1 MSKLRRSKTTIY
13 QVMHTC
19 RKRSRF
25 VKCLRSSRRKK
36 FALWSCVR
44 RKVQRRRSMPLAK
57 NFQPMA
63 KRKLSRSHPVK
74 RGKTKDLKYHFYLW
88 FGMRS
93 FDNNI
98 GELRKR

>member
-1 MSKLRRSKTTIY
+1 
-13 QVMHTC
+13 
-19 RKRSRF
+19 
-25 VKCLRSSRRKK
+25 
-36 FALWSCVR
+36 
-44 RKVQRRRSMPLAK
+44 MPLAK